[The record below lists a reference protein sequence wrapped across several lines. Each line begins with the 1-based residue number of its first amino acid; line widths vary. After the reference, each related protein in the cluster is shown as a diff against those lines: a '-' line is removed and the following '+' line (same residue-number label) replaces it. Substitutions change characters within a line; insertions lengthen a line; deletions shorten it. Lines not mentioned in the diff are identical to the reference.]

1 MESDLCANRAVD
13 DRRGIRHRIPQIA
26 RRLGRDVP
34 QSSTRL
40 RSSSYRVW
48 TESFKTVKVQLM
60 ARGLIV
66 PSDRKKA
73 ASDRNTYWK
82 LTPYGLT
89 VMTQLRAVPKAA
101 PTSVKG

>member
-1 MESDLCANRAVD
+1 
-13 DRRGIRHRIPQIA
+13 
-26 RRLGRDVP
+26 
-34 QSSTRL
+34 
-40 RSSSYRVW
+40 
-48 TESFKTVKVQLM
+48 M
-60 ARGLIV
+60 ALGLIV